1 MNNLDRVPTGLN
13 VPRSRLEVFFVWVA
27 HTWACDDKFT
37 LTILR
42 WAEEDNQTLNLPPPL
57 PVDILPV
64 CVKALKTE
72 KIVNLALLCRSV
84 RATIYGTFNADQ
96 FVRCLIS
103 ATIAHATGNT
113 SFWYISAQRFCFGAE
128 FDRGVVLVH
137 GRGVVLVH
145 ENGTL
150 RWSASRQNQPPFS
163 A

>member
-1 MNNLDRVPTGLN
+1 MSLRRQIYFNNSSLGGGGQPNTEPASSPTC
-13 VPRSRLEVFFVWVA
+13 R
-27 HTWACDDKFT
+27 HT
-37 LTILR
+37 
-42 WAEEDNQTLNLPPPL
+42 
-57 PVDILPV
+57 V

-72 KIVNLALLCRSV
+72 KIVNLAWLRRSV

-113 SFWYISAQRFCFGAE
+113 SFWYISAQRFCFGAG

-150 RWSASRQNQPPFS
+150 RWSASRQNQPPFF